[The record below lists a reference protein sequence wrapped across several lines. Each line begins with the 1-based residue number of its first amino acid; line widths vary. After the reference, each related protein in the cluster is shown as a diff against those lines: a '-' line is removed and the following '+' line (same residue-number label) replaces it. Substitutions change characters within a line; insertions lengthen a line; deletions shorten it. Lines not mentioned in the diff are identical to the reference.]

1 MTLKYHFNQI
11 SEIIPYI
18 GIGASYTVFFD
29 EDVGRGINNIDYSN
43 EFGFVM
49 QIGLDYKI
57 AENTYLNVDVKKFI
71 IDADMRMNNG
81 TINANSV
88 DINPLMIGIGAGY
101 RF

>member
-1 MTLKYHFNQI
+1 MNNYKI
-11 SEIIPYI
+11 
-18 GIGASYTVFFD
+18 
-29 EDVGRGINNIDYSN
+29 NIDYSN

-57 AENTYLNVDVKKFI
+57 AENTYLNIDVKKFI
-71 IDADMRMNNG
+71 IDADMRMNSG